1 MLDAG
6 DEKRKEKSNPGTLAL
21 RSSNNL
27 NEEMKDKIKNNS
39 IDISAIR
46 ERLQNLNGKQYWR
59 SLEEVAETEEFQ
71 HWVENEFRYSPMDW
85 SDGFS
90 RRKFLQL
97 MGASMALAGLNAC
110 TLQPTEKIIPYVEA
124 PEDIIPGK
132 PLFFAT
138 ALTLGGFATGVLVES
153 HMGRPTKIEGNPD
166 HPASLG
172 ATDVFAQAS
181 ILELYDPDRSQV
193 VTHLG
198 RISTSENFLN
208 AMNTELEA
216 QRLNDGAGIR
226 ILTETV
232 TSPTLENQISS
243 FLAEFPLAKWHQYEP
258 VCRDNSQ
265 KGAQLAFGEFVDTHY
280 DFTKAD
286 VILSLDA
293 DFLYQTPG
301 NLRYT
306 RQFTGRRKVEHGHA
320 DMNRL
325 YAVES
330 TPSLAGAIADHRLA
344 LRPTQISVLAQA
356 VAKELDVP
364 RQFGL
369 NLESYDP
376 QSLISTAP
384 NVGPWIR
391 ALASDLKKHR
401 GSSLVIAGES
411 QPAEV
416 HLLVHAMN
424 SLLGNV
430 GATVHYIDSVAANP
444 VIQNDSITELTSDME
459 AGSVDLL
466 LVVGGNPL
474 FNTPADLNFAE
485 KIAKVKTRVHLSL
498 YDDETS
504 ELCHW
509 HIPQAHSLE
518 TWSDARAFDGT
529 LSLMQPLI
537 APLYGGKSAHEFLAL
552 FIGEPGKTSHD
563 ILKDYWQTQRPGA
576 DFEVFWQTSLH
587 DGVVAGTAF
596 TPRRVNFKIANK
608 TLRIEDGSS
617 RIAKNGK
624 PSSTENL
631 EIIFAP
637 DPTIGDGRFANNG
650 WLQELPKPLTK
661 LTWDNAAL
669 MSPATAEAL
678 HLKNEEVVELQSGG
692 RSVEAPVWIV
702 PGHADNCVTV
712 HFGYGRTRGGKLGTD
727 TGFNA
732 FALRTTESPWFARGL
747 KLEKTGREYQLA
759 STQMHQSMEGRNL
772 VRSATLEEFVEQP
785 ELFHEMGH
793 EPDDAMSLYPPWEY
807 NGYSW
812 GMAVDLNSCIGCNA
826 CTVACQSENNISV
839 VGKDQVAKGREMH
852 WIRVDRYYEGDLDNP
867 ETHHQPVMCM
877 HCENAPCEVVCPVA
891 ATTHSDEGLNEMVY
905 NRCVGTRYCSN
916 NCPYKVR
923 RFNFFLYADYE
934 TSSLKMRRNPDVT
947 VRTRGIMEKCTY
959 CVQRINTARIDAKKA
974 DRKISDGDIVTACQ
988 QVCPADAIV
997 FGDINDPESRVSKL
1011 KADHRNYSILAELGT
1026 RPRTSYLAKIKNPNP
1041 EIKKA

>member
-1 MLDAG
+1 
-6 DEKRKEKSNPGTLAL
+6 
-21 RSSNNL
+21 
-27 NEEMKDKIKNNS
+27 MKDKIKNNS

-624 PSSTENL
+624 PSS
-631 EIIFAP
+631 
-637 DPTIGDGRFANNG
+637 
-650 WLQELPKPLTK
+650 
-661 LTWDNAAL
+661 
-669 MSPATAEAL
+669 
-678 HLKNEEVVELQSGG
+678 
-692 RSVEAPVWIV
+692 
-702 PGHADNCVTV
+702 
-712 HFGYGRTRGGKLGTD
+712 
-727 TGFNA
+727 
-732 FALRTTESPWFARGL
+732 
-747 KLEKTGREYQLA
+747 
-759 STQMHQSMEGRNL
+759 
-772 VRSATLEEFVEQP
+772 
-785 ELFHEMGH
+785 
-793 EPDDAMSLYPPWEY
+793 
-807 NGYSW
+807 
-812 GMAVDLNSCIGCNA
+812 
-826 CTVACQSENNISV
+826 
-839 VGKDQVAKGREMH
+839 
-852 WIRVDRYYEGDLDNP
+852 
-867 ETHHQPVMCM
+867 
-877 HCENAPCEVVCPVA
+877 
-891 ATTHSDEGLNEMVY
+891 
-905 NRCVGTRYCSN
+905 
-916 NCPYKVR
+916 
-923 RFNFFLYADYE
+923 
-934 TSSLKMRRNPDVT
+934 
-947 VRTRGIMEKCTY
+947 
-959 CVQRINTARIDAKKA
+959 
-974 DRKISDGDIVTACQ
+974 
-988 QVCPADAIV
+988 
-997 FGDINDPESRVSKL
+997 
-1011 KADHRNYSILAELGT
+1011 
-1026 RPRTSYLAKIKNPNP
+1026 
-1041 EIKKA
+1041 